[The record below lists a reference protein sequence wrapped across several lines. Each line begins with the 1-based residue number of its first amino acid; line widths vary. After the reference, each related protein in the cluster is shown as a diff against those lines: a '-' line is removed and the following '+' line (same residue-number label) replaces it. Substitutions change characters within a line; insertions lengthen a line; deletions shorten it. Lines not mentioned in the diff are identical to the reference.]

1 MEQDIDPKAIY
12 LDAYHT
18 PDSRVSK
25 RKIALLGLDEH
36 HYQNIIEIAERSI
49 DERYSSL
56 YISALKIII
65 RHKPGDARTI
75 LFSAICHSSIFIAK
89 AAVRMFFRQNIYL
102 TLAELQIFL
111 KKSPSIVHVSLYYSL
126 ARKLINGIIFILDNS
141 DADNSQLTQEHIYNW
156 INHFNHSWI

>member
-1 MEQDIDPKAIY
+1 MHWFAKDWEDYLWNKILIPKLSILMLTIPPVAG
-12 LDAYHT
+12 
-18 PDSRVSK
+18 SRKEK
-25 RKIALLGLDEH
+25 RALLGLDEH

-89 AAVRMFFRQNIYL
+89 AAVRIFFRQKIYL
-102 TLAELQIFL
+102 TFAELQICL
-111 KKSPSIVHVSLYYSL
+111 KKSPSIAHVSLYYSL
-126 ARKLINGIIFILDNS
+126 ARKINEWGY
-141 DADNSQLTQEHIYNW
+141 IYTR
-156 INHFNHSWI
+156 

>member
-12 LDAYHT
+12 LDAYNT
-18 PDSRVSK
+18 PGSRVSK
-25 RKIALLGLDEH
+25 RKRALLGLDEH

-89 AAVRMFFRQNIYL
+89 AADR
-102 TLAELQIFL
+102 
-111 KKSPSIVHVSLYYSL
+111 KSVV
-126 ARKLINGIIFILDNS
+126 
-141 DADNSQLTQEHIYNW
+141 
-156 INHFNHSWI
+156 